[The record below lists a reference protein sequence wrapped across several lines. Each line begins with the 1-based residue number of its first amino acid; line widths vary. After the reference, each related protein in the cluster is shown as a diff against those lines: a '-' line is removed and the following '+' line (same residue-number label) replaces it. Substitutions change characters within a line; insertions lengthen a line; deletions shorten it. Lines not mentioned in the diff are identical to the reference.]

1 MPSVSRSLRR
11 QLFSWLV
18 PAMLLLMVAGAI
30 TAYATALRHTVRAYD
45 RALLDTAVALREQVQ
60 LYGDQIS
67 INLPAVAQQ
76 ILTTDKYD
84 QVFYEVRGPRGEF
97 IAGHHHLPNP
107 PRLLP
112 EDGRM
117 YYDGIY
123 DGRPVR
129 VAALFAEINGQP
141 LLILAAETTTKR
153 EILVREILLGMLL
166 PEIFLML
173 ATLAMI
179 WLGIRHGLTPLNL
192 LRSELSHR
200 SHLDLSPVLA
210 DYVPEEIRPL
220 ADEINRLLGRLEQS
234 LQAQRHFVSDAAHQ
248 LRTPV
253 AALQAQAEVALR
265 TLRQEQDPA
274 EAERALKA
282 ILTAAHRLTH
292 LAHQLLALAR
302 AEPGG
307 NSAQQA
313 LDLAEEA
320 QTSAQLWLP
329 AALRQQIDLGFDLT
343 PTPIT
348 GSSLHLQ
355 ELLGNLID
363 NALRHTPS
371 GGSITVGCR
380 PDTINGVA
388 ELWVEDSGPGV
399 DEHTRDKVFERFWR
413 APDSPG
419 DGCGLGLAI
428 VQEIVNLHTGHISV
442 ERSSTL
448 GGACFRVIFPLA
460 GETGSENR
468 ITPEKT

>member
-1 MPSVSRSLRR
+1 MPHPNPSLRR

-18 PAMLLLMVAGAI
+18 PAMLLLMAAGAL

-45 RALLDTAVALREQVQ
+45 RALLDTALALKEQVH
-60 LYGDQIS
+60 LHGNQITV
-67 INLPAVAQQ
+67 NLPAVAQQ

-84 QVFYEVRGPRGEF
+84 QVYYEVRGPRGEF

-107 PRLLP
+107 PRLMP

-129 VAALFAEINGQP
+129 VAALFADIEGQP
-141 LLILAAETTTKR
+141 LMILAAETTAKR
-153 EILVREILLGMLL
+153 EILVREILLGMLV

-173 ATLAMI
+173 ATLALI

-220 ADEINRLLGRLEQS
+220 AEEINRLLGRLEQS
-234 LQAQRHFVSDAAHQ
+234 LLAQRHFVSDAAHQ

-265 TLRQEQDPA
+265 TLHQQQDPA
-274 EAERALKA
+274 EAERALTA
-282 ILTAAHRLTH
+282 ILTASQRLTH

-307 NSAQQA
+307 NSAQQP
-313 LDLAEEA
+313 LDLAVEA
-320 QTSAQLWLP
+320 HTSAELWLP
-329 AALRQQIDLGFDLT
+329 VALRRQIDLGFDLS
-343 PTPIT
+343 PTPIS

-355 ELLGNLID
+355 ELLGNLLD

-371 GGSITVGCR
+371 GGSVTVGCR
-380 PDTINGVA
+380 ADTAHGQA
-388 ELWVEDSGPGV
+388 LLWVEDSGSGV
-399 DEHTRDKVFERFWR
+399 SEAAQQQVFERFWR

-428 VQEIVNLHTGHISV
+428 VQEIVHLHGGSVSV
-442 ERSSTL
+442 ERSASL
-448 GGACFRVIFPLA
+448 GGACFKVRLPLA
-460 GETGSENR
+460 GPPALENAV
-468 ITPEKT
+468 PEKT